1 MQKQKQQQLGN
12 EKPQQP
18 GHKQDNAQ
26 FRRDLGRAEKKIASL
41 QAENSRLQYELHKR
55 DTEAMCGSL
64 LYQQQVKHNKES
76 QEAAQ
81 EKAGTCSVAKSCQ
94 VAWFLVLP
102 G

>member
-1 MQKQKQQQLGN
+1 MQKQQQ
-12 EKPQQP
+12 KQQQP
-18 GHKQDNAQ
+18 EQPSHKQDAAQ

-81 EKAGTCSVAKSCQ
+81 EKAGTCSVAKSCH
-94 VAWFLVLP
+94 VAWS
-102 G
+102 